1 MHFEK
6 FRFTLWA
13 GLGIAVFLIMLIMA
27 LLVSLN
33 NINQAENELNRLGGG
48 LQAKTAVIAFQ
59 RDIIQEI
66 QIRTRNIAL
75 LTDVAMMQQELK
87 MLQGARNLYD
97 QAETRFDQIFA
108 NETDKALFL
117 KAKQLRAIARP
128 LADRVIQLGLENKDS
143 EATELLMKELVP
155 ITDARLRV
163 LQEIEEQQ
171 KTLVK
176 QTTEAASRA
185 HFHVRVL
192 MFLLGGFALL
202 LGLLVAGVVM
212 FFAYGLDV
220 AKAVEQ
226 QEV

>member
-1 MHFEK
+1 MGDQRVTRCAFVESHERLALARDDDQVAFPVSEAC
-6 FRFTLWA
+6 TL
-13 GLGIAVFLIMLIMA
+13 GHDG
-27 LLVSLN
+27 
-33 NINQAENELNRLGGG
+33 
-48 LQAKTAVIAFQ
+48 
-59 RDIIQEI
+59 
-66 QIRTRNIAL
+66 RT
-75 LTDVAMMQQELK
+75 
-87 MLQGARNLYD
+87 
-97 QAETRFDQIFA
+97 
-108 NETDKALFL
+108 
-117 KAKQLRAIARP
+117 

-155 ITDARLRV
+155 ITDARLQV

-171 KTLVK
+171 KALVK

-212 FFAYGLDV
+212 FFAYGLDA